1 MSQLFESSIF
11 DYLGQL
17 GRKVDI
23 YPTTFKSAEVEIMG
37 ESPYLNARDA
47 GISFALNK
55 KLKVEAIFLYAD
67 NVEGFKQYQD
77 ILPGG
82 LLFEMSRAQ
91 VRKAL
96 GDPSMSGEA
105 GGTGIFSIEFS
116 FDRYESDS
124 NYLRF
129 EYTAK
134 DEHIRLV
141 TMGKV

>member
-1 MSQLFESSIF
+1 MSQLLESPIF

-17 GRKVDI
+17 GHEVDI
-23 YPTTFKSAEVEIMG
+23 YLTTFKSAEVEIMG

-55 KLKVEAIFLYAD
+55 KLKIEAIFLYAD
-67 NVEGFKQYQD
+67 KVEDFKQYQD
-77 ILPGG
+77 VLPGG
-82 LLFEMSRAQ
+82 LTFEMSRAQ

-96 GDPSMSGEA
+96 GGPSMSGEV
-105 GGTGIFSIEFS
+105 GNPGIFAIEFS

-124 NYLRF
+124 TYLRL
-129 EYTAK
+129 EYAGQDK
-134 DEHIRLV
+134 YIRLI